1 MEKCSRMKE
10 TMKMMGL
17 SNWILWSSWVISRA
31 LIMLLTVS
39 PSLFIEGICVKLS
52 KRARVVVEQCIE
64 TNDLISYLSGVDCAV
79 YYQDRQCVP

>member
-39 PSLFIEGICVKLS
+39 SILFIEGICHKEH
-52 KRARVVVEQCIE
+52 VVIE
-64 TNDLISYLSGVDCAV
+64 LTVWSLKQTILY
-79 YYQDRQCVP
+79 